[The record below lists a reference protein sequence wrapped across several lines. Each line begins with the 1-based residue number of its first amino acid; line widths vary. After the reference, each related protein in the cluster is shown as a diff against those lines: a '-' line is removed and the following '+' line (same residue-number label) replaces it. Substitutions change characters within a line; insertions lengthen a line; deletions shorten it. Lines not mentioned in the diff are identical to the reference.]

1 ATQPLNPRYRR
12 PGRVRPARLWRRGRA
27 RRRGEAFEPFCAALF
42 ERRDLPAAL
51 ATHSGTR
58 AAALY
63 QVAAEGGVG
72 FQLQPRRRGA
82 GLFIEP
88 LALLEPSLLGVVGVV
103 ALGFAP
109 LVVAADHLPGAIAS
123 GQVAIVQQVFPPS
136 VERGEAFGLLARER
150 VGA

>member
-1 ATQPLNPRYRR
+1 MGDLIWKRHKRPSVTNAHEIRTTPVSLVKSTSDTKAEATQPLNPRYRR

-88 LALLEPSLLGVVGVV
+88 LALLEPSLLGVV
-103 ALGFAP
+103 
-109 LVVAADHLPGAIAS
+109 
-123 GQVAIVQQVFPPS
+123 
-136 VERGEAFGLLARER
+136 
-150 VGA
+150 